1 MALTKEQGEEL
12 VRLARSTV
20 DAFVRGEDIANPEA
34 WTEPFLREA
43 RGTFVTLKELDGELR
58 GCIGFPYP
66 VKQLGEAVVEA
77 AISASAYDPRF
88 PKVEPREL
96 DGLLVEVSALT
107 KPEGVQYGSPKEL
120 PKQVRIGVDGLIVST
135 PRTSGLLLPQVA
147 TEYHLSA
154 EDFLSQACLK
164 AGLPA
169 DAWLTDKI
177 IVQRFQAEVFS
188 ETSPRGKVK
197 RELD

>member
-88 PKVEPREL
+88 PKVEPREAST
-96 DGLLVEVSALT
+96 GCWSRSALSRSQKGCNT
-107 KPEGVQYGSPKEL
+107 ARPRSCQSRFASASTGSSSPRPARAASSCLRWL
-120 PKQVRIGVDGLIVST
+120 PST
-135 PRTSGLLLPQVA
+135 TSLRRTSFRRRALRRDCPLTPG
-147 TEYHLSA
+147 
-154 EDFLSQACLK
+154 SQ
-164 AGLPA
+164 
-169 DAWLTDKI
+169 T
-177 IVQRFQAEVFS
+177 R
-188 ETSPRGKVK
+188 
-197 RELD
+197 